1 MSTNNC
7 PLCLEEI
14 GINSEKLPECKCSLG
29 FHAECRDIFIANN
42 FGCPFCPKVKKK
54 KDNLNL
60 DLDLDLNSDFINI
73 VILVFSALLV
83 TFLMYKIYN
92 CNKRELLKSMCQVIT
107 LCFMFYITMYMID
120 LWANN
125 YFLIK
130 INIIP

>member
-14 GINSEKLPECKCSLG
+14 GINFKKLPECKCSLG

-60 DLDLDLNSDFINI
+60 YLGSDLDFSI
-73 VILVFSALLV
+73 VIVIFFALLV
-83 TFLMYKIYN
+83 TLLMYKIYN
-92 CNKRELLKSMCQVIT
+92 CKMCQIIILSFT
-107 LCFMFYITMYMID
+107 CCIIIYMID
-120 LWANN
+120 LWENSP
-125 YFLIK
+125 LI
-130 INIIP
+130 IF